1 MLELIRQGFEQK
13 LPKQLVSELLEAYG
27 ETKSNYYLNKFRP
40 NEVEGGRFCEAAFRI
55 LEVHA
60 FGTHTPIGRQL
71 DTEKLI
77 LRLQGIPFGQQQES
91 VRLHLPR
98 TLRLI
103 YDIRNKR
110 DAAHLA
116 DGIDP
121 NPQDATFVVA
131 ACDWVLAELVRL
143 YHSVSPQE
151 AQKMVESIIERKSL
165 VVQDFDG
172 FLKTL
177 KPAWGP
183 KERLL
188 ATLYQRG
195 RNGATVE
202 ELSAWLKPSQ
212 RSNINRTLGYLEHE
226 NDFILSKDGRYFI
239 TNRGI
244 KHVEGSGMLTPE

>member
-1 MLELIRQGFEQK
+1 MIEVVRQGLEQK

-27 ETKSNYYLNKFRP
+27 EVKSNYYLNKFRP

-55 LEVHA
+55 LEEQA
-60 FGTHTPIGRQL
+60 FGKHTSIGKQL

-77 LRLQGIPFGQQQES
+77 ARLQNIPFGQQSES

-143 YHSVSPQE
+143 YHSISPQE
-151 AQKMVESIIERKSL
+151 AQKIVENIIERKSL

-177 KPAWGP
+177 KQ
-183 KERLL
+183 KRKI
-188 ATLYQRG
+188 
-195 RNGATVE
+195 
-202 ELSAWLKPSQ
+202 SA
-212 RSNINRTLGYLEHE
+212 
-226 NDFILSKDGRYFI
+226 
-239 TNRGI
+239 
-244 KHVEGSGMLTPE
+244 